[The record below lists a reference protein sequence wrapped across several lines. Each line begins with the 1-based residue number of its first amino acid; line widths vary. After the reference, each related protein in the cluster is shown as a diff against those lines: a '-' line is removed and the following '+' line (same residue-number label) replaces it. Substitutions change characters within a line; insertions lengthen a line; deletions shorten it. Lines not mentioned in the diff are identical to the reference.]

1 MSASQRAATAVHGGF
16 RCILL
21 DMQDSHSAAIVKQ
34 FTSMAANALIAVR
47 VAPETKAAFR
57 ILARRGCM
65 SESALLKQL
74 LSVMLRSADGSS
86 SPVNE
91 RTRATNRGSR
101 LSVRLH
107 ADDHLL
113 LHERAT
119 ARGMPAATYVSTLV
133 RAHLRALAP
142 LPRDELAAVKRSAIE
157 LAAIG
162 RNLNQI
168 ARMGHQS
175 GRIAGPAREDLLA
188 MLKVSEGLRDHVRG
202 LIEANVMSW
211 RAGNADTDR

>member
-1 MSASQRAATAVHGGF
+1 
-16 RCILL
+16 
-21 DMQDSHSAAIVKQ
+21 MQDSHSAAVVKQ
-34 FTSMAANALIAVR
+34 FPPMVANTLIAAR
-47 VAPETKAAFR
+47 VAPETKAALR
-57 ILARRGCM
+57 ALAQREGM

-74 LSVMLRSADGSS
+74 LGVVLRSVDGSK
-86 SPVNE
+86 SPANE
-91 RTRATNRGSR
+91 RTEATNRDSR

-119 ARGMPAATYVSTLV
+119 ARGMPSATYVSTLV

-142 LPRDELAAVKRSAIE
+142 LARDELAALKRSGTE

-175 GRIAGPAREDLLA
+175 GRITGPTRDDLRA

-202 LIEANVMSW
+202 LIEANIKSW
-211 RAGNADTDR
+211 RAGYADTDS

>member
-1 MSASQRAATAVHGGF
+1 
-16 RCILL
+16 
-21 DMQDSHSAAIVKQ
+21 MQDSHSAAVVKQ

-47 VAPETKAAFR
+47 VPPETKAAFR
-57 ILARRGCM
+57 VLAQREHM

-74 LSVMLRSADGSS
+74 LGVMLRSPDGSS
-86 SPVNE
+86 SSVNE
-91 RTRATNRGSR
+91 RTEATNRDSR

-113 LHERAT
+113 LHERAI

-142 LPRDELAAVKRSAIE
+142 LPRNELAAVKRSAIE

-175 GRIAGPAREDLLA
+175 GRIAGPAREDLRA
-188 MLKVSEGLRDHVRG
+188 MLKVSEGLRDHVRR
-202 LIEANVMSW
+202 LIEANVTSW
-211 RAGNADTDR
+211 RAGYADTDR